1 MTHDPLDLIGTL
13 IGKARIAGADAADA
27 VYMARTSH
35 AVQIRNGRTE
45 DLERSET
52 TDLGLRVFVGRQSA
66 IVSATGLDP
75 ERFDQLVDQ
84 ALAMAR
90 VVPEDPHSG
99 LSPQAQT
106 GFVDAAGLDLL
117 DPARPGTAELLD
129 RARAAEDAAMAV
141 TGVTNSNGGSA
152 SAGLSEIVLMTS
164 AGFSGRYARS
174 SHSVSAS
181 VLAGQ
186 GTGMQRDYDFHATV
200 HLEDLDDPAV
210 IGRSAGE
217 RAVARLNP
225 TRPRTGSMPV
235 VFDPRV
241 SSSLLGHLA
250 GAVNGSAIARGT
262 SFLKD
267 RMGQRIMPAGIDVL
281 DNPARPRGLSAH
293 PFDGEGVR
301 TGELVIVEDGILRNW
316 ALDSR
321 SARQIGLAA
330 NGRASRGTSA
340 PPAPSLGSLYARPGA
355 PAPGELMADIAE
367 GLYITEMMGSA
378 INGLTGDYSRGA
390 AGFMIRNGVLAEPV
404 AELTVAGNLNDMFAR
419 LVLASD
425 LEFRR
430 GINAPTIRIDG
441 MMIAGS

>member
-13 IGKARIAGADAADA
+13 IGKARAAGADAADA

-35 AVQIRNGRTE
+35 AVQVRNGRTE

-52 TDLGLRVFVGRQSA
+52 TDLGLRVFVGRRSA

-75 ERFDQLVDQ
+75 ERFDQLVEQ
-84 ALAMAR
+84 GLAMAR

-99 LSPQAQT
+99 LSPQAES
-106 GFVDAAGLDLL
+106 GFLDAAGLDLL
-117 DPARPGTAELLD
+117 DPAQPGTAELLG

-200 HLEDLDDPAV
+200 HLHDLDDPAV

-225 TRPRTGSMPV
+225 TRPRTGTLPV

-267 RMGQRIMPAGIDVL
+267 RMGQRIMPAGVHIL
-281 DNPARPRGLSAH
+281 DDPTRPRGLTAH
-293 PFDGEGVR
+293 PFDGEGAR

-321 SARQIGLAA
+321 SARQIGLPG
-330 NGRASRGTSA
+330 NGRASRGASA
-340 PPAPSLGSLYARPGA
+340 PPSPSLGSLYARPGA
-355 PAPGELMADIAE
+355 PTPEELMADITE

-419 LVLASD
+419 LILASD

-430 GINAPTIRIDG
+430 GINAPTIRIDD